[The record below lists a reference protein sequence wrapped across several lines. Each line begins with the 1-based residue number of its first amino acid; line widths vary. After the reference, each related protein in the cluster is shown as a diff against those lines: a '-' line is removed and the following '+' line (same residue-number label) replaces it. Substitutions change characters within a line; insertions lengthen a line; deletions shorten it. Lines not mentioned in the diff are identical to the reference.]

1 MLVFN
6 DEYIQTLVFGLYQVA
21 MVGLSLCAQLLEY
34 PSFHHTQFVPQLQ
47 HVRERLDTD
56 CRCCALSRQIARPG
70 SQPVTVVM
78 WLDLGFF

>member
-21 MVGLSLCAQLLEY
+21 MVGLLFALNCLNTRHFINTHS
-34 PSFHHTQFVPQLQ
+34 SFQ